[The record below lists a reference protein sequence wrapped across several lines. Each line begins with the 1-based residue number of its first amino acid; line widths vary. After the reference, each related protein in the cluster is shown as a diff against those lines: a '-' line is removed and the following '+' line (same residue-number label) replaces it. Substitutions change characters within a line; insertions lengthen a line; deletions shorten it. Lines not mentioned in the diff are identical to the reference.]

1 MTRATAALVACWI
14 AFFWVMGSRSV
25 LYSAMPALA
34 AETGIDAGTIGLLT
48 GSLYS
53 GYALALYFS
62 GLLPFRRRTTVAAG
76 ILLAGG
82 ANAVFA
88 AAHALP
94 VMLVVSALGGVGVGL
109 YLPRGTAA
117 LIEAFPAA
125 VGRARAMGWHEVA
138 ATGGLLVGPLF
149 MAACLLLASW
159 RVAVVAWSLLGL
171 LAVLAVWRWMPDA
184 RPVPVDAPP
193 VPRVDARVLAFVCV
207 GGAAF
212 AMIGG
217 LFTMLP
223 TILATGWGVSP
234 SAAAVFTG
242 WTRAAGLPGS
252 ALGGWAFARIGRL
265 RALTGC
271 YAIALA
277 TTVLM
282 TPLDYGVALAAAIMV
297 IAMVASAASTGYYT
311 MLGDAYR
318 PDEIERVFGVIAAAA
333 SVIGTVGTPI
343 VLGAVLAHASARAV
357 LVTMIAAPLL
367 GLAGV
372 ALFVRLGTF
381 RRSSFAR

>member
-1 MTRATAALVACWI
+1 VTRATAALVACWI

-34 AETGIDAGTIGLLT
+34 VETGFDAGTIGLLT
-48 GSLYS
+48 GTLYA
-53 GYALALYFS
+53 GYALTLYVS

-76 ILLAGG
+76 ILLTGAANVAFAGVRG
-82 ANAVFA
+82 LP
-88 AAHALP
+88 AL
-94 VMLVVSALGGVGVGL
+94 LVLSALGGIGIGL

-117 LIEAFPAA
+117 IIEAFPVAA
-125 VGRARAMGWHEVA
+125 RRARAMGWHEVA

-149 MAACLLLASW
+149 LAACLLVTSW
-159 RVAVVAWSLLGL
+159 RVAVVAWALTG
-171 LAVLAVWRWMPDA
+171 VLA
-184 RPVPVDAPP
+184 
-193 VPRVDARVLAFVCV
+193 VCV

-234 SAAAVFTG
+234 PSAAVFTG

-252 ALGGWAFARIGRL
+252 ALGGWAFARLGRL
-265 RALTGC
+265 RALAGC
-271 YAIALA
+271 YVITLLTTLA
-277 TTVLM
+277 M
-282 TPLDYGVALAAAIMV
+282 TPLDYGLALAAAIMV
-297 IAMVASAASTGYYT
+297 IAMIASAASTGYYT

-318 PDEIERVFGVIAAAA
+318 PDEIERVFGLIAAAA
-333 SVIGTVGTPI
+333 SVVGTVGTPI
-343 VLGAVLAHASARAV
+343 VLGAVLARWSARAV
-357 LVTMIAAPLL
+357 LITMVAAPLL

-372 ALFVRLGTF
+372 VLFARLGTF
-381 RRSSFAR
+381 RRAPLAR